1 MKVFDILIYV
11 FYAAAESKKW
21 DELRN
26 ITVLKQARGYCCFMT
41 ASVVAFLATNSV
53 YSVPQYRK
61 FYVNALSAKY
71 AAIAGIVHVMAMG
84 LTVFYLLKKY
94 YTSERLDAI
103 RARYNGKVKKG
114 TAIALYF
121 LIFIIHIAFLMYLSV
136 PMIALFVDK
145 KLAWNV

>member
-11 FYAAAESKKW
+11 FYAAAESKKR

-26 ITVLKQARGYCCFMT
+26 IKILEQARGYCCFMT
-41 ASVVAFLATNSV
+41 ASVVAFLVTNAV

-61 FYVNALSAKY
+61 FYINALSVNY
-71 AAIAGIVHVMAMG
+71 AAIVGIVHVMAVG

-94 YTSERLDAI
+94 YTSERLDGI
-103 RARYNGKVKKG
+103 RVRYHGMVKKG

-121 LIFIIHIAFLMYLSV
+121 LIFIIHFSFLMYLFV

-145 KLAWNV
+145 KVKWNV